1 MKMKR
6 GEVKQHVRYSHSY
19 FGTTVQISARAG
31 YTFNRNGR
39 RFSISFDNSA
49 RAVNTHAVAV
59 ETVVTVVE
67 VFFDK

>member
-1 MKMKR
+1 MKR
-6 GEVKQHVRYSHSY
+6 DEVKQHVRYSHSY
-19 FGTTVQISARAG
+19 FGTTVQFLLGPVTLLTVMAEG
-31 YTFNRNGR
+31 
-39 RFSISFDNSA
+39 FSISFDNSA